1 MTRFLI
7 TIHDRYVFIISNF
20 KTNKPFKGT
29 PLHNSFQY
37 TAESMLLNVS
47 ILGFIFA
54 AIILLFS
61 SYRKNTSAFLAAY
74 LMFSNLF
81 SLIYYII
88 FENENATLA
97 AVFAIHFTPFYFL
110 TLPFLYLYV
119 ISHRKD
125 FTFKPTYFLLFVPF
139 VAILVNISPYVML
152 SFAKKLVW
160 GKALLQNAEI
170 LYQVKL
176 LFLPYY
182 YQSLLRPIFNL
193 VLLGITCYSYYK
205 GRNSF
210 EFKNS
215 KFKERDFVF
224 AVLVVAG
231 LLNSI
236 SFIFIVNKLLVLQ
249 TGFALM
255 SNISFNTINSL
266 VNYLS
271 AGQNLI
277 LLFFPQ
283 ILFSDQFVAD
293 KTVRRKRDAAQ
304 SDETSIS
311 NERFWEIDQIIQN
324 YIQAQPYLSKG
335 FTITIITQETGIPAH
350 QISIYF
356 KDFLKTNFN
365 DWKNKLRIEFAV
377 DAIKS
382 GKWSHYTIE
391 AIADKSGFSSRSNFN
406 IAFISIM
413 NQKPSEFIK
422 GLKK

>member
-1 MTRFLI
+1 
-7 TIHDRYVFIISNF
+7 
-20 KTNKPFKGT
+20 
-29 PLHNSFQY
+29 
-37 TAESMLLNVS
+37 MLLNVS

-54 AIILLFS
+54 AIILFFS
-61 SYRKNTSAFLAAY
+61 SYKKNTNAFLAAY
-74 LMFSNLF
+74 LLFSNLF

-88 FENENATLA
+88 FENNDPTLI
-97 AVFAIHFTPFYFL
+97 AVFSLNFTPFYYL

-125 FTFKPTYFLLFVPF
+125 FVFKPHYFLFFLPF
-139 VAILVNISPYVML
+139 LAILINISPYL
-152 SFAKKLVW
+152 FLPFSEKLRM
-160 GKALLQNAEI
+160 GKAILQNAEAV
-170 LYQVKL
+170 YQAKL

-193 VLLGITCYSYYK
+193 VFLGFTFYTYYNE
-205 GRNSF
+205 RNSF
-210 EFKNS
+210 EFRNS
-215 KFKERDFVF
+215 KFKERDFVVV
-224 AVLVVAG
+224 VLVIAG
-231 LLNSI
+231 FLNSL
-236 SFIFIVNKLLVLQ
+236 SFTFIVNKLLILE

-255 SNISFNTINSL
+255 SNISFTTINSL

-283 ILFSDQFVAD
+283 ILFREQFESD
-293 KTVRRKRDAAQ
+293 KPERRKKDLAP
-304 SDETSIS
+304 SGDMPIS
-311 NERFWEIDQIIQN
+311 NERLLEIDQIIQN
-324 YIQAQPYLSKG
+324 YMQAQPYLSKG

-406 IAFISIM
+406 IAFNTCM
-413 NQKPSEFIK
+413 KQTPSQFIK
-422 GLKK
+422 DLNA